1 MPPDLRVP
9 LGPHVVQRVGVGDAE
24 ADQEHVGVRVG
35 ERPHGVVGDGA
46 CQEMKKVR
54 MDASLREIFLKLGR
68 ETRDIVDKWCGHSRI
83 LKASSLGDRRINL
96 HIRSEEKGCC
106 CYLKGVLAC

>member
-35 ERPHGVVGDGA
+35 QRPHGVVGDGA
-46 CQEMKKVR
+46 CQEIKKFR

-68 ETRDIVDKWCGHSRI
+68 ETRDIVEIVDKWCGHSRI
-83 LKASSLGDRRINL
+83 LKSSLTRG
-96 HIRSEEKGCC
+96 
-106 CYLKGVLAC
+106 